1 MNKPTKKWKCVRSAV
16 LERAQRTALEPLEP
30 LFTIYAA
37 VCIYYVVGALRF
49 QFFDHSAAFTLVE
62 TVQLLTV
69 AVAGILVPILTGSVL
84 TLHIAGRRLQL
95 LTRE

>member
-1 MNKPTKKWKCVRSAV
+1 MKRPTKKWKCIRSAV
-16 LERAQRTALEPLEP
+16 LARAQRTAIEPFEP

-49 QFFDHSAAFTLVE
+49 QFFDHAAAFTLIE

-69 AVAGILVPILTGSVL
+69 AVAGVLVPILTGSVI
-84 TLHIAGRRLQL
+84 TLHITGRRLQKL
-95 LTRE
+95 ADE

>member
-1 MNKPTKKWKCVRSAV
+1 MNRPSKNWKCIRSAV
-16 LERAQRTALEPLEP
+16 LARAQRTAIEPFEP

-49 QFFDHSAAFTLVE
+49 QLFDHAAAFTIE

-69 AVAGILVPILTGSVL
+69 AVSGVLVPVLTGSVI
-84 TLHIAGRRLQL
+84 TLHIAGRRLQKL
-95 LTRE
+95 ADE